1 MPCTNCECPFHELQ
15 AEIGRF
21 SATELGCMVADAA
34 KQVTFRAGEVL
45 FAQGQSSSSLY
56 SLTSGLVKITSHSPD
71 GREQIVGFSNP
82 GKLLVGL
89 QSINDEC
96 YEYSAVAATDVSACK
111 IMHRALLTAVKD
123 RVDVAMRLIS
133 AVNAQLAHSRSL
145 MRVMGHKCAA
155 AKIASFILLVA
166 PEAIN
171 GNDRFTLPI
180 SRMDMAGLLGLSEET
195 VCRQMAEM
203 KRKGVIYAPRGKMQ
217 VKNWHQLR
225 VVAGGADDTGQ
236 LSGKTTPA

>member
-15 AEIGRF
+15 AEIGQY
-21 SATELGCMVADAA
+21 SAAELGCMVTDAV
-34 KQVTFRAGEVL
+34 KQVTFLAGEVL

-56 SLTSGLVKITSHSPD
+56 SLTSGLVKITGHSPD
-71 GREQIVGFSNP
+71 GREQIVGFSSP

-89 QSINDEC
+89 QSLNDDC
-96 YEYSAVAATDVSACK
+96 YEYSAVAATDVTACK

-123 RVDVAMRLIS
+123 RADVAMRLIS

-145 MRVMGHKCAA
+145 MRVMGHKCAS

-166 PEAIN
+166 PKPKN
-171 GNDRFTLPI
+171 GNGRFTLPI
-180 SRMDMAGLLGLSEET
+180 SRMDMAGILGLSEET

-203 KRKGVIYAPRGKMQ
+203 KRKGVIYAPRGRMEIQ
-217 VKNWHQLR
+217 DRQQLQAIADGA
-225 VVAGGADDTGQ
+225 AGTGRII
-236 LSGKTTPA
+236 GKTAPA